1 MIQAKSAQRQLF
13 QLIVG
18 SLLMLLLF
26 TLSGCSTISEHDA
39 KTLSDTHKISE
50 KITTLL
56 ISLEELN
63 KQAPD
68 CLYENF
74 KDDYKAIKVGLNT
87 LSLREKAKLQNAD
100 TIKMVGNL
108 NSSIGKLIDLH
119 RSGCLST
126 GEATL
131 LQKQF
136 NSLIGSILTLENAK
150 PQPLF

>member
-1 MIQAKSAQRQLF
+1 MIQAKSAQRQPLR
-13 QLIVG
+13 LIVT
-18 SLLMLLLF
+18 SLLVLLLV
-26 TLSGCSTISEHDA
+26 TLSGCSTISQHDA
-39 KTLSDTHKISE
+39 KTLSDTHKISD
-50 KITTLL
+50 KITRLL

-63 KQAPD
+63 KQEPD

-74 KDDYKAIKVGLNT
+74 KDDYKEIKVGLNT

-100 TIKMVGNL
+100 TIKMVDNL
-108 NSSIGKLIDLH
+108 NSSTGKLIDLH